1 MLSLIRQESH
11 SSMSS
16 FLNRKSI
23 HKHALH
29 LSSTAKLRTSVGP
42 RRLARSL
49 LLSLSRRT
57 EGSSGV
63 APKTGENASQP
74 GPNEQST
81 GVTATE
87 DPMQDRETVE
97 GPAALSGASDHGTMT
112 SQTSSD
118 AGFAGSDDRGK
129 ILSDPKGERPATK
142 LPLRKGQNVT
152 HQKTEPL
159 QQPASYKYLLVDDND
174 INLKILASFMK
185 RLGHG
190 YDTAVN
196 GLEAL
201 QMYTANPGLYPF
213 VLMGKS
219 SWLACEKVH

>member
-1 MLSLIRQESH
+1 MLSLIRQESLG
-11 SSMSS
+11 STSS

-23 HKHALH
+23 HKHVLH
-29 LSSTAKLRTSVGP
+29 LSSPAELHTSVGP

-49 LLSLSRRT
+49 LLTLSRKTERFPGVTPETLGNTSEPSLS
-57 EGSSGV
+57 EI
-63 APKTGENASQP
+63 
-74 GPNEQST
+74 ST
-81 GVTATE
+81 GATTSE
-87 DPMQDRETVE
+87 NPAQARETVE
-97 GPAALSGASDHGTMT
+97 GPAALSDASDLGAKT

-118 AGFAGSDDRGK
+118 AGFSGSDDRGK
-129 ILSDPKGERPATK
+129 ILSDSKGERQAAK
-142 LPLRKGQNVT
+142 LPLRQGQNVI
-152 HQKTEPL
+152 HQETEPL

-174 INLKILASFMK
+174 INLKILMSFMK

-213 VLMGKS
+213 VLMG
-219 SWLACEKVH
+219 

>member
-11 SSMSS
+11 GSKSS

-23 HKHALH
+23 HKHVPH
-29 LSSTAKLRTSVGP
+29 LSSPAKLYASVGP

-57 EGSSGV
+57 ESSSGV
-63 APKTGENASQP
+63 ASEIRENTSEP
-74 GPNEQST
+74 GPNELST
-81 GVTATE
+81 AATATE
-87 DPMQDRETVE
+87 DLRQARETIY
-97 GPAALSGASDHGTMT
+97 GPAATSGASDQDTMT
-112 SQTSSD
+112 SIASSD
-118 AGFAGSDDRGK
+118 AGLAGSDDLGNV
-129 ILSDPKGERPATK
+129 LWDSKGERQAAM
-142 LPLRKGQNVT
+142 LPLRQGQNAA
-152 HQKTEPL
+152 QRETESL
-159 QQPASYKYLLVDDND
+159 QQPAPYKYLLVDDND

-185 RLGHG
+185 KLGHE

-201 QMYTANPGLYPF
+201 QMYTTNPGLYPF

-219 SWLACEKVH
+219 S